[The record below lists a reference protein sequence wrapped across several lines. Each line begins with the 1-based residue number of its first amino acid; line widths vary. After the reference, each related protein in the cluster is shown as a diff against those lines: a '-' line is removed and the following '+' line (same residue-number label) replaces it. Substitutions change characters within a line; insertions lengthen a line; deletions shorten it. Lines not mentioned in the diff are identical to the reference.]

1 MKSHERHIYTTIESV
16 KEEMLLMNEADKI
29 GSSIEDYI
37 GNLEVVLDSEM
48 NSIKELKTKITRLK
62 SYLSESKKI

>member
-1 MKSHERHIYTTIESV
+1 
-16 KEEMLLMNEADKI
+16 MLLMNEADKI

-48 NSIKELKTKITRLK
+48 NSIKELKTKIQRLK
-62 SYLSESKKI
+62 GYLKESKKI